1 MTSVN
6 QSVKILLISQL
17 TFKERSISQ
26 TTRLNGAIRA
36 ANLRVIDEDGS
47 QLGVLSRTEALSL
60 AEERGLDLV
69 EVSPNA
75 DPPVCKIVDWGKYNY
90 QKTKQLQKSKQNA
103 KALEVKQM
111 RFGLKISDHDLGVKL
126 KKVTGFLEAGHKV
139 KLTVFFR
146 GRENAHKDLGF
157 KLAERVIEMF
167 GDGIIV
173 DQQPQLAGKQLNFVV
188 RSNPSAKPSSKKS
201 ADENAEVKTNPSIKG
216 IDKIESLGG
225 QDAKTKD
232 S

>member
-1 MTSVN
+1 MPHSFN
-6 QSVKILLISQL
+6 DQPRKDIWFSLRKRIEIVKGRKSPLQTWPLFVYLLKSFWL
-17 TFKERSISQ
+17 ANNFKEQSISQ
-26 TTRLNGAIRA
+26 TTRLNGSIRA

-47 QLGVLSRTEALSL
+47 QLGVLSRTEALRL

-111 RFGLKISDHDLGVKL
+111 RFGLKISEHDLGVKL
-126 KKVTGFLEAGHKV
+126 KKVTGFLESGHKV

-167 GDGIIV
+167 GENIVV
-173 DQQPQLAGKQLNFVV
+173 DQQPQLSGKQLNFIV
-188 RSNPSAKPSSKKS
+188 RSNTNAKAK
-201 ADENAEVKTNPSIKG
+201 
-216 IDKIESLGG
+216 
-225 QDAKTKD
+225 DA
-232 S
+232 